1 MRATTQGLQLG
12 SYLKRVFNLDA
23 EVITGCANSGN
34 VGLASGL
41 GPSLEKE
48 LNYKK
53 KNPTRRVLRAVKK
66 LSEDRLVIYGVR
78 AELKGKLMWKAL
90 SRKKQKKLLFG
101 QSSKTRLS
109 FLAASSKATLKT
121 AIGSFGFFIRAYY
134 LIELFFSTCTST

>member
-1 MRATTQGLQLG
+1 MGG
-12 SYLKRVFNLDA
+12 YLKRVFNLDA
-23 EVITGCANSGN
+23 EIVMGG
-34 VGLASGL
+34 VGGGSVGMASGL
-41 GPSLEKE
+41 GPNLEKE

-53 KNPTRRVLRAVKK
+53 KNPTRRVLRVVKK
-66 LSEDRLVIYGVR
+66 LSEDRLVVYGVR

-109 FLAASSKATLKT
+109 FLAASSRATLKT

-134 LIELFFSTCTST
+134 LVELFFYYAHLSLRPRR